1 MTVTD
6 FLRDIKRALRLATK
20 PTMEEFKLTFKMVL
34 LGMSIL
40 GVIGYFFQLAG
51 ATFQFATVQAIPR
64 DVVLVAGIA
73 IVVAVL
79 GVVIYVRRKAAL

>member
-20 PTMEEFKLTFKMVL
+20 PTMEEFKLTFKIVL
-34 LGMSIL
+34 LGMGIL

-64 DVVLVAGIA
+64 DVVLIAGIA
-73 IVVAVL
+73 IVVAIL
-79 GVVIYVRRKAAL
+79 GAVFYARRKASI